1 MTAAL
6 LLAFCAPGFAQE
18 RVEIGWTGEQGYFE
32 HRTPT
37 SDHPLQYYFSAQRK
51 QEFLQAETD
60 GCAVK
65 SACDDTNVEL
75 SQGEI
80 ATPPFPKML
89 QIVYALK
96 TDTDNRPYWKSILA
110 ETAPGMYR
118 EIFLL
123 KNEGGFWKWP
133 PSRYGVMKAGDT
145 NVLFTND
152 ATTSRDMWCTGE
164 FWVSRKSGPTVID
177 FLPVAAAMDKAAPA
191 NSVGKTRS
199 ALDCSEKQS
208 RVQGLRV
215 RRLGGREV
223 QAGGIARG
231 AGVGCVL
238 QRRGTLGVRIKG
250 PGASF
255 TPG

>member
-1 MTAAL
+1 MN
-6 LLAFCAPGFAQE
+6 
-18 RVEIGWTGEQGYFE
+18 QG
-32 HRTPT
+32 
-37 SDHPLQYYFSAQRK
+37 
-51 QEFLQAETD
+51 
-60 GCAVK
+60 V
-65 SACDDTNVEL
+65 
-75 SQGEI
+75 
-80 ATPPFPKML
+80 ML

-255 TPG
+255 TPGRWLGRRSRCQNSRIYLEYYGCEPMRFSCRKLTVSGCQH